1 MVKSMN
7 QLKRIP
13 AACTIAAFLIIALG
27 SSFAEPPKNPRFNA
41 LEKHALSAKSADEKD
56 FATLAAFLVSKAKGD
71 KEKAWCIYRW
81 VTDLLAY
88 NVEAFLAKNPG
99 DNSIETVL
107 KTRLC
112 VCEGY
117 SRMFLKLC
125 EEAGLEAVKVTGVAR
140 SGSKDAKGKPAF
152 ESHAWNVV
160 KLDGKWEL
168 IDSTFGSGSV
178 DKKAFVKNFEPMFFM
193 VPPEQMRFT
202 HFHEDAKWQLLE
214 KTITREK
221 FDKQPLVQASL
232 FKLGLSP
239 VSILKA
245 TKSSSFGGFPEI
257 FDVAKTKIKVVEVP
271 LNAKL
276 KTGQIYRIAI
286 ESPELSK
293 VLILSNDKQQMNLQK
308 QGSSFTGEVRAL
320 SGTMLIA
327 VQKSNQGNEY
337 SFLLRYK
344 VE

>member
-1 MVKSMN
+1 MVKSMH

-13 AACTIAAFLIIALG
+13 AFTIAAFLIIALG
-27 SSFAEPPKNPRFNA
+27 SSFAEPPKNSRFKE
-41 LEKHALSAKSADEKD
+41 LEKHALSAKSADEKN
-56 FATLAAFLVSKAKGD
+56 FATLAAFLVSKAEGD

-81 VTDLLAY
+81 VCDRLAY
-88 NVEAFLAKNPG
+88 NVEAFLAKKPG
-99 DNSIETVL
+99 DNSVETVL

-125 EEAGLEAVKVTGVAR
+125 QEAGLEAVKVQGIAR
-140 SGSKDAKGKPAF
+140 NGSKDAKGKPAF
-152 ESHAWNVV
+152 EFHAWNAV

-168 IDSTFGSGSV
+168 IESTFGSGSV

-202 HFHEDAKWQLLE
+202 HFPENAKWQLLE
-214 KTITREK
+214 KTISRED
-221 FDKQPLVQASL
+221 FAKQPLVQASL

-239 VSILKA
+239 ASILKT
-245 TKSSSFGGFPEI
+245 TKSSSFGGFPEV

-276 KTGQIYRIAI
+276 ETGQIYRITI

-293 VLILSNDKQQMNLQK
+293 VLIISNDKPQMNLQK

-327 VQKSNQGNEY
+327 VQKPNQGNEY

>member
-1 MVKSMN
+1 MIKILVK
-7 QLKRIP
+7 LRKTLAWVVPI
-13 AACTIAAFLIIALG
+13 FLLLALG
-27 SSFAEPPKNPRFNA
+27 ISFAEPPKNPRFTA

-81 VTDLLAY
+81 VTDRLAY
-88 NVEAFLAKNPG
+88 NVEAFLEKKPG
-99 DNSIETVL
+99 DNSVETVL

-117 SRMFLKLC
+117 SRIFLKLC
-125 EEAGLEAVKVTGVAR
+125 QETGLEAIKVTGVAR
-140 SGSKDAKGKPAF
+140 SGSKDTKGKPAF
-152 ESHAWNVV
+152 ESHAWNAV

-202 HFHEDAKWQLLE
+202 HFPEDAKWQLLE
-214 KTITREK
+214 KTITRED

-239 VSILKA
+239 ASILKT

-293 VLILSNDKQQMNLQK
+293 VLILSNDKPQMNLQK

-327 VQKSNQGNEY
+327 VQKPNQGNEY

>member
-1 MVKSMN
+1 MIKILITLRRTFSLVMP
-7 QLKRIP
+7 I
-13 AACTIAAFLIIALG
+13 FLMLALG
-27 SSFAEPPKNPRFNA
+27 ISFAEAPKNPRGQA

-56 FATLAAFLVSKAKGD
+56 LTTLAAFLVSKANGD

-81 VTDLLAY
+81 VTDRLAY

-99 DNSIETVL
+99 DNSVETVL

-125 EEAGLEAVKVTGVAR
+125 EKAGLEAVKVTGVAR

-152 ESHAWNVV
+152 ESHAWNDV

-178 DKKAFVKNFEPMFFM
+178 DKKAFVKNFEPIFFM
-193 VPPEQMRFT
+193 APPEQMRFS
-202 HFHEDAKWQLLE
+202 HFPDDAKWQLLE
-214 KTITREK
+214 KTITRED
-221 FDKQPLVQASL
+221 FDRQPLIQSSL

-239 VSILKA
+239 ASILKT

-257 FDVAKTKIKVVEVP
+257 FDVAKTKIKILEAP

-293 VLILSNDKQQMNLQK
+293 VLILTNDKPQMNLQK
-308 QGSSFTGEVRAL
+308 QGTSFTGQVRAL

-327 VQKSNQGNEY
+327 VQKPNQGNEY
-337 SFLLRYK
+337 SFLLRYQ

>member
-1 MVKSMN
+1 MVKSMT
-7 QLKRIP
+7 QLKRIS
-13 AACTIAAFLIIALG
+13 ALTIAAFLIIALG
-27 SSFAEPPKNPRFNA
+27 SSFAEPPKNPRFTA

-81 VTDLLAY
+81 VTDRLAY
-88 NVEAFLAKNPG
+88 NVEAFLAKDPG
-99 DNSIETVL
+99 DNTVETVL

-125 EEAGLEAVKVTGVAR
+125 EEAGIEAVKVTGVAR

-152 ESHAWNVV
+152 ESHAWNAV

-178 DKKAFVKNFEPMFFM
+178 DKKAFVKNFEPMFFG

-202 HFHEDAKWQLLE
+202 HFPEDTKWQLLE
-214 KTITREK
+214 KTITRED

-239 VSILKA
+239 ASILKT

-276 KTGQIYRIAI
+276 KSGQIYRIAI

-293 VLILSNDKQQMNLQK
+293 VLILSNDKPQMNLQK
-308 QGSSFTGEVRAL
+308 QGISFTGQVRAL

-327 VQKSNQGNEY
+327 VQKPNQGNEY
-337 SFLLRYK
+337 SFLLRYQ